1 MGGMQNEWNLLRI
14 IRSLMAL
21 VMKTLITGLIFGK
34 KFFVFFLLYVTMSRK
49 SGGGRNKVILSAD
62 LLGIR
67 ENCYL

>member
-34 KFFVFFLLYVTMSRK
+34 KFFAFFLLYVTMSRK
-49 SGGGRNKVILSAD
+49 SGGGK
-62 LLGIR
+62 
-67 ENCYL
+67 E

>member
-1 MGGMQNEWNLLRI
+1 MRVKV
-14 IRSLMAL
+14 RL
-21 VMKTLITGLIFGK
+21 VFGK
-34 KFFVFFLLYVTMSRK
+34 KFFAFFLLYVTMSRK